1 MKKILFL
8 YHTSSIGGGS
18 YCLLNIL
25 KEIDRK
31 NIQPIVLLQT
41 DGPLSEEIKNLGI
54 EVYYLRQLIT
64 VPYNTS
70 ALTIRNII
78 NAFKRKKGLAAFK
91 RLLNEIKPD
100 AVYVNTMMLYPFLK
114 PAKQLGIKTLIHI
127 REHWPEKE
135 HKFQRAQAISNI
147 KQYSD
152 QIIAINTFSASMVEG
167 GTPPV
172 SIVYDW
178 IDLSGRFEDYHMS
191 DIFNE
196 DISGKKI
203 YLFLG
208 GLQQIKGTHEV
219 IRAFSNVVSDK
230 NARLLILGIENTFQL
245 FSGLRGLVKKTLALL
260 GKKTY
265 SQQVIESINSDS
277 RIRCIA
283 GRYKINNLIKEAY
296 CILSFFRIPHANLAL
311 AESIILGT
319 PTIAA
324 ETPESIEYSDNGE
337 LASLYKINDK
347 ADFERHLIDFDNQRP
362 ALVQCIKSNSNV
374 IAEMFDKKQN
384 SDKLNQILALI

>member
-25 KEIDRK
+25 KEIDRE
-31 NIQPIVLLQT
+31 NIQPVVLLQT
-41 DGPLSEEIKNLGI
+41 DGPLSVEIKNLGI
-54 EVYYLRQLIT
+54 EVYFLKQLIT

-78 NAFKRKKGLAAFK
+78 NSFRRKKGLAAFK
-91 RLLNEIKPD
+91 KLLNEIKPD

-114 PAKQLGIKTLIHI
+114 PAKQLGMKTLIHI

-135 HKFQRAQAISNI
+135 HKFQRAQAIGNI

-152 QIIAINTFSASMVEG
+152 QIIAINSFSASMVEG
-167 GTPPV
+167 GVSPV

-178 IDLSGRFEDYHMS
+178 IDLSGRYDNYHMS
-191 DIFNE
+191 DIFGE
-196 DISGKKI
+196 DIADKKI

-219 IRAFSNVVSDK
+219 IRAFSRVVRDK
-230 NARLLILGIENTFQL
+230 EARLLILGIDNTAQL
-245 FSGLRGLVKKTLALL
+245 FGGLKGLVKKALAML
-260 GKKTY
+260 GRKTY
-265 SQQVIESINSDS
+265 SQQVIESINSDT

-283 GRYKINNLIKEAY
+283 GRYKINNLVKEAY
-296 CILSFFRIPHANLAL
+296 CILSFFKIPHANLSL

-319 PTIAA
+319 PTVAA

-337 LASLYKINDK
+337 LASLYKINDM
-347 ADFERHLIDFDNQRP
+347 ADFERHIIDFDNQRT

-374 IAEMFDKKQN
+374 IAEMFDKRQN

>member
-25 KEIDRK
+25 TEIDRE
-31 NIQPIVLLQT
+31 NIQPVVLLQT
-41 DGPLSEEIKNLGI
+41 NGPLSEEIKNLGI
-54 EVYYLRQLIT
+54 EVYFLEQLIT

-78 NAFKRKKGLAAFK
+78 NSFRRKKGLAAFK
-91 RLLNEIKPD
+91 KILNEIKPD

-135 HKFQRAQAISNI
+135 HKFQRAQAIGNI

-152 QIIAINTFSASMVEG
+152 QIIAINSYSASMVEG
-167 GTPPV
+167 YNPPV

-178 IDLSGRFEDYHMS
+178 IDLSGRYDNYHMS

-196 DISGKKI
+196 DISDKKI

-219 IRAFSNVVSDK
+219 IKAFSQGVSDK
-230 NARLLILGIENTFQL
+230 NARLLILGIENTSQL

-265 SQQVIESINSDS
+265 SQQVIESINADP
-277 RIRCIA
+277 RIQCIA

-296 CILSFFRIPHANLAL
+296 CILSFFKIPHANLAL

-337 LASLYKINDK
+337 LALLYRINDMV
-347 ADFERHLIDFDNQRP
+347 DFERHIIDFDNQRP
-362 ALVQCIKSNSNV
+362 ALVQYIKSNSNV
-374 IAEMFDKKQN
+374 IAKMFDKKQN

>member
-337 LASLYKINDK
+337 LASLYKINDM